1 MSGLSASLQAN
12 ILTSTPMKLS
22 NKLLRWGA
30 ASLYPFY
37 RKGNSFSNGGP
48 SCWDRSRL
56 IRNISIHMFFYNFLN
71 PVMLCTSHLC
81 VLILSVLSRL

>member
-12 ILTSTPMKLS
+12 TLTCTPMKLS

-37 RKGNSFSNGGP
+37 RQGNSFSNDGL
-48 SCWDRSRL
+48 SCWDHSRL
-56 IRNISIHMFFYNFLN
+56 IRNIMFFYNFLN
-71 PVMLCTSHLC
+71 PLMLHTSHLC
-81 VLILSVLSRL
+81 VLILLVLSRL